1 MNIKEL
7 LHKALTIILSLGAMM
22 GSLCLSSC
30 EETAEIDEYADW
42 KARNIEFVDSI
53 AEVAKANADGKW
65 LRILS
70 FKLNETN
77 IDGDSVEYDNEDYIY
92 CEVIEKGAGTASPN
106 FTDTVQVNY
115 RGHLIPTLSFPEGK
129 VFDQSYKGA
138 LNPATAVPSKFSVGG
153 VIVGWSTAL
162 QKMTTGDLW
171 RVYIPA
177 DLAYGSSKQTDIPA
191 YSALIFDMNLVGF
204 YPIGTPVP
212 DL

>member
-1 MNIKEL
+1 MKQA
-7 LHKALTIILSLGAMM
+7 KYFALMFAGMLGT
-22 GSLCLSSC
+22 LFTSC

-53 AEVAKANADGKW
+53 AKVAKANADGKW

-115 RGHLIPTLSFPEGK
+115 RGRLIPTLSFPEGK
-129 VFDQSYKGA
+129 VFDQSYKGT
-138 LNPATAVPSKFSVGG
+138 LNPATAVPTKFSVGG

-162 QKMTTGDLW
+162 QHMVEGDIW

-177 DLAYGSSKQTDIPA
+177 HLGYGSSKQTDIPA

-212 DL
+212 NL

>member
-1 MNIKEL
+1 MNIKDL
-7 LHKALTIILSLGAMM
+7 LHKALTIILPLGAMM

-53 AEVAKANADGKW
+53 AEVAKVNADGKW
-65 LRILS
+65 VRILS
-70 FKLNETN
+70 FNLNDTTTS
-77 IDGDSVEYDNEDYIY
+77 GDAGIYDNEDYIY
-92 CEVIEKGAGTASPN
+92 CHIEAEGTGAKSPT

-115 RGHLIPTLSFPEGK
+115 RGRLIPTLSFPEGK
-129 VFDQSYKGA
+129 VFDQSYKGT
-138 LNPATAVPSKFSVGG
+138 LNPATAVPTKFSVGG

-162 QKMTTGDLW
+162 QHMVEGDVW

-177 DLAYGSSKQTDIPA
+177 HLGYGSSKQTDIPA

-212 DL
+212 NL

>member
-1 MNIKEL
+1 MNVKEL
-7 LHKALTIILSLGAMM
+7 LHKALSIILPLGMMM
-22 GSLCLSSC
+22 GGLCLTSC
-30 EETAEIDEYADW
+30 EETAEVDEFANW
-42 KARNIEFVDSI
+42 KARNTEFIDSI
-53 AEVAKANADGKW
+53 AAIAKANTDGKW
-65 LRILS
+65 MRILS
-70 FKLNETN
+70 FKLNDTDINGNPAEF
-77 IDGDSVEYDNEDYIY
+77 DNEDYIY
-92 CEVIEKGAGTASPN
+92 CQVIEKGTGSASPK

-115 RGHLIPTLSFPEGK
+115 RGRLIPTLSYPEGK

-171 RVYIPA
+171 RVYIPT

-191 YSALIFDMNLVGF
+191 YSTLIFDMNLVGF

-212 DL
+212 NI

>member
-1 MNIKEL
+1 MKQA
-7 LHKALTIILSLGAMM
+7 KYFALMFAGMLGT
-22 GSLCLSSC
+22 LFTSC

-53 AEVAKANADGKW
+53 AGVAKANADGKW

-92 CEVIEKGAGTASPN
+92 CEVIEKGVGTASPN

-115 RGHLIPTLSFPEGK
+115 RGRLIPTLSFPEGK
-129 VFDQSYKGA
+129 VFDQSYKGT
-138 LNPATAVPSKFSVGG
+138 LNPATAVPTKFSVGG

-162 QKMTTGDLW
+162 QHMTKGDIW

-177 DLAYGSSKQTDIPA
+177 HLAYGSSKQTDIPA

-212 DL
+212 NL

>member
-1 MNIKEL
+1 MKQA
-7 LHKALTIILSLGAMM
+7 KYFALMFAGMLGT
-22 GSLCLSSC
+22 LFTSC

-42 KARNIEFVDSI
+42 KARNIEFIDSI
-53 AEVAKANADGKW
+53 AEVAKVNADGKW

-92 CEVIEKGAGTASPN
+92 CEVIEKGVGAASPN

-115 RGHLIPTLSFPEGK
+115 RGRLIPTLSFPEGK
-129 VFDQSYKGA
+129 VFDQSYKGT
-138 LNPATAVPSKFSVGG
+138 LNPATAVPTKFSVGG

-162 QKMTTGDLW
+162 QHMVEGDIW

-177 DLAYGSSKQTDIPA
+177 HLGYGSSKQTDIPA

-212 DL
+212 NL

>member
-1 MNIKEL
+1 MNVKEL
-7 LHKALTIILSLGAMM
+7 LHKALSIFLPLGVMM
-22 GSLCLSSC
+22 GSLCLASC
-30 EETAEIDEYADW
+30 EETAEVDEYANW
-42 KARNIEFVDSI
+42 KERNTVFIDSI

-70 FKLNETN
+70 FNLNDTTTS
-77 IDGDSVEYDNEDYIY
+77 GDAEIYDNEDYIY
-92 CEVIEKGAGTASPN
+92 CEVIEKGAGAASPN

-115 RGHLIPTLSFPEGK
+115 RGRLIPTLSFPEGK
-129 VFDQSYKGA
+129 VFDQSYKGT
-138 LNPATAVPSKFSVGG
+138 LNPATAVPTKFSVDG

-162 QKMTTGDLW
+162 QHMTKGDIW

-177 DLAYGSSKQTDIPA
+177 NLAYKSSKQTDIPA

-204 YPIGTPVP
+204 YPIGTSVP

>member
-1 MNIKEL
+1 MKQA
-7 LHKALTIILSLGAMM
+7 KYFALMFAGILGTLF
-22 GSLCLSSC
+22 SSC
-30 EETAEIDEYADW
+30 EETAEIDEYANW
-42 KARNIEFVDSI
+42 KARNIEFIDSI
-53 AEVAKANADGKW
+53 AEVAKVNADGKW

-92 CEVIEKGAGTASPN
+92 CEVIEKGAGAASPN

-115 RGHLIPTLSFPEGK
+115 RGRLIPTLSFPEGK
-129 VFDQSYKGA
+129 VFDQSYKGT
-138 LNPATAVPSKFSVGG
+138 LNPATAVPTKFSVGG

-162 QKMTTGDLW
+162 QHMVEGDIW

-177 DLAYGSSKQTDIPA
+177 HLGYGSSKQTDIPA

-212 DL
+212 NL

>member
-1 MNIKEL
+1 MNVKEL
-7 LHKALTIILSLGAMM
+7 LHKALSIFLPLGVMM
-22 GSLCLSSC
+22 GSLCLASC
-30 EETAEIDEYADW
+30 EETAEIDEYANW
-42 KARNIEFVDSI
+42 KERNTVFIDSI

-70 FKLNETN
+70 FKLNGTDVNGE
-77 IDGDSVEYDNEDYIY
+77 SVEHDTEDYIY
-92 CEVIEKGAGTASPN
+92 CHIETEGTGTKSPT

-115 RGHLIPTLSFPEGK
+115 RGRLIPTLSFPEGK

-138 LNPATAVPSKFSVGG
+138 LNPATAVPTKFSVGG

-162 QKMTTGDLW
+162 QHMTKGDIW

-177 DLAYGSSKQTDIPA
+177 NLAYESSKQTDIPA

>member
-7 LHKALTIILSLGAMM
+7 LHKALTIILPLGAMM
-22 GSLCLSSC
+22 GSLGLSSC

-42 KARNIEFVDSI
+42 KARNIEFIDSI

-115 RGHLIPTLSFPEGK
+115 RGRLIPTLSFPEGK
-129 VFDQSYKGA
+129 VFDQSYKGT
-138 LNPATAVPSKFSVGG
+138 LNPATAVPTKFSVGG

-162 QKMTTGDLW
+162 QHMVEGDIW

-177 DLAYGSSKQTDIPA
+177 HLGYGSSKQTDIPA
-191 YSALIFDMNLVGF
+191 YSALIFDMNLVTF
-204 YPIGTPVP
+204 SHIGTIAPK
-212 DL
+212 L